1 MINTNNT
8 DSKPLKLYD
17 IQTDDIVEKN
27 LPEFI
32 DFFEEHPDNMLDEP
46 TIVGYSVDENKPK
59 VFADDYE
66 LTSDIIARKKFDANN
81 KINGTEN
88 YAVAFLKRYA
98 RWLKSE
104 RTRQS
109 KLINT
114 VEKTTK
120 LVSNRINKGAVNTL
134 LFPIS
139 TYTKW
144 LIDHLDVISGDDFEK
159 MTSLNHNDKDY
170 YLDLV
175 LVKLKDCTQIRS
187 STVNSIINKLDC
199 DNDDGHKS
207 LLTSIEIAKML
218 YQIVNHNSNTILVYD
233 NEPITVCRTLA
244 QILVNLLHERNL
256 TFPFGALG
264 GNVNYWSFDEDQ
276 GVITFKLYS
285 DQDILGIIQ
294 GFTNPWAG
302 RLSIYLLKKVLKEDS
317 IRIDLNHHENLIEE
331 KIKQLQPFASI
342 PTFSNTIEALQLILD
357 QCK

>member
-66 LTSDIIARKKFDANN
+66 ITSDIIARKEFGANN

-88 YAVAFLKRYA
+88 YAIAFLKRYV

-109 KLINT
+109 KIINT

-120 LVSNRINKGAVNTL
+120 LVSNRINKSAVNTL

-159 MTSLNHNDKDY
+159 IASLNHNDKDY

-175 LVKLKDCTQIRS
+175 LIKLKDCTQIRS
-187 STVNSIINKLDC
+187 STFNSIVNELDS
-199 DNDDGHKS
+199 DNDNGHKS

-233 NEPITVCRTLA
+233 NEPITMYGYLA
-244 QILVNLLHERNL
+244 IVLVNLCNKKKL
-256 TFPFGALG
+256 TFPFATL
-264 GNVNYWSFDEDQ
+264 VTDYWFFYNDK
-276 GVITFKLYS
+276 VVTTLKLYNE
-285 DQDILGIIQ
+285 QDILDIIA
-294 GFTNPWAG
+294 GFTSANTSTTPV
-302 RLSIYLLKKVLKEDS
+302 RITKKVLKDDN
-317 IRIDLNHHENLIEE
+317 IRIDLNHNENLIKE

-342 PTFSNTIEALQLILD
+342 PTFSNTIAALQLILN

>member
-17 IQTDDIVEKN
+17 IQTDDLVNKS

-32 DFFEEHPDNMLDEP
+32 DFFEEHPDNMLDKP
-46 TIVGYSVDENKPK
+46 TIVGYSVDENKPE

-66 LTSDIIARKKFDANN
+66 LTSDIIARKKFGANN

-88 YAVAFLKRYA
+88 YAIAFLKRYA

-134 LFPIS
+134 LFPVS

-187 STVNSIINKLDC
+187 STVNSIVNELDS
-199 DNDDGHKS
+199 DNDNGHKS

-233 NEPITVCRTLA
+233 NEPITAYGYLA
-244 QILVNLLHERNL
+244 IVLVNLCNKKKL
-256 TFPFGALG
+256 TFPLATL
-264 GNVNYWSFDEDQ
+264 VADYWFFYNDK
-276 GVITFKLYS
+276 VITTLKLYNE
-285 DQDILGIIQ
+285 QDILDIIA
-294 GFTNPWAG
+294 GFTSANTSTTPV
-302 RLSIYLLKKVLKEDS
+302 RITKKVLKDDN
-317 IRIDLNHHENLIEE
+317 IRIDLNHNESLIEA
-331 KIKQLQPFASI
+331 KIRQLQPFASI
-342 PTFSNTIEALQLILD
+342 PTFSNTIAALQLILD